1 MLVVDREQFV
11 DESGRGDAG
20 VQAHDQREGG
30 FKLVPVGDIATG
42 LGGAEADVDER
53 EEGQTDEQ
61 DSR

>member
-1 MLVVDREQFV
+1 MLVIDSEQLIEK
-11 DESGRGDAG
+11 DARPDAG

>member
-1 MLVVDREQFV
+1 M